1 MADSGGNTTGDVIR
15 NIILFLLVGAA
26 ILVGVLY
33 LVSEMNSPHAA
44 DSTEGMKATTSISA
58 YR

>member
-1 MADSGGNTTGDVIR
+1 MADSGGNTTGDIIR

-33 LVSEMNSPHAA
+33 LVSELNSSHAA
-44 DSTEGMKATTSISA
+44 DSVEGLRSTISIAA